1 MQNFAWF
8 FKKPSKDWIKI
19 WLLSTARV
27 VTGVHCQHVPHVARQ
42 PIHTH
47 MQNPFA
53 PHYSCQGDISQ
64 TAFGT
69 VPVSLHCQFW
79 DTKQIVNQTPRF
91 PSDSNRNALISSLL
105 EQSESSKAS
114 QCRPGRLEDWKTVE
128 RRSTH
133 HTATI
138 LPILTILT
146 SQRNSCLDSNWIS
159 LLLPSCTESMPSC
172 FDADR
177 LRPGQRPRGIFK
189 DKKCKRHERHWDTRP
204 QILEDVRRWGISS
217 PKVWTLG

>member
-19 WLLSTARV
+19 WLLSTVRV

-53 PHYSCQGDISQ
+53 PRYSCQGDISQ

-114 QCRPGRLEDWKTVE
+114 QCRPGRLEECWAQEYSPHCHYPPYPHYPHISKKFLF
-128 RRSTH
+128 RQQLNFFASS
-133 HTATI
+133 I
-138 LPILTILT
+138 LH
-146 SQRNSCLDSNWIS
+146 WIDAK
-159 LLLPSCTESMPSC
+159 LLWC
-172 FDADR
+172 
-177 LRPGQRPRGIFK
+177 G
-189 DKKCKRHERHWDTRP
+189 
-204 QILEDVRRWGISS
+204 
-217 PKVWTLG
+217 